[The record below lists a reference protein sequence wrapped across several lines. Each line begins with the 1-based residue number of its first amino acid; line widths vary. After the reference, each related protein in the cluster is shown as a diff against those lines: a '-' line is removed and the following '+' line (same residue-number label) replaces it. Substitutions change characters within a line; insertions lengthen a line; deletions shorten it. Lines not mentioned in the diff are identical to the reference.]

1 MHPRTLC
8 AVINTELLGKRGAG
22 GMCGPKSVAAS
33 EVVLAMAFLMRNGAR
48 TCTLR
53 GLAF

>member
-22 GMCGPKSVAAS
+22 GICGLKIVAPSV
-33 EVVLAMAFLMRNGAR
+33 VVLAMAF
-48 TCTLR
+48 
-53 GLAF
+53 